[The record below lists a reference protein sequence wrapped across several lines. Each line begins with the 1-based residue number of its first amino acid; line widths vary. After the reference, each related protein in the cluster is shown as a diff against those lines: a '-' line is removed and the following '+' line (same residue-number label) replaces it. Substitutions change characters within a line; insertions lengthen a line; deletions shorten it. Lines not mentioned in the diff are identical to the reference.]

1 MMAPTAVI
9 EVEVGT
15 PSRFDTRS
23 VRPAKKR
30 VRSRGVRREPEANAE
45 ELVRRD
51 CHALELIG
59 LLPGG
64 KRAAYYEGS
73 MWQLRLIPVAP
84 ETSNIISES
93 KGQRIGDRD
102 AFQTFVHENAGA
114 WAWVHPRYRTLLPDA
129 DTENE

>member
-1 MMAPTAVI
+1 MGTAV
-9 EVEVGT
+9 E
-15 PSRFDTRS
+15 S
-23 VRPAKKR
+23 VTEDLAAAISAETVIKEA
-30 VRSRGVRREPEANAE
+30 EPHAE

-51 CHALELIG
+51 CHTLELIG

-64 KRAAYYEGS
+64 KRAAYYEGA

-84 ETSNIISES
+84 DTPNIISEA

-102 AFQTFVHENAGA
+102 AFKTYIHENAGA

-129 DTENE
+129 DTKNE